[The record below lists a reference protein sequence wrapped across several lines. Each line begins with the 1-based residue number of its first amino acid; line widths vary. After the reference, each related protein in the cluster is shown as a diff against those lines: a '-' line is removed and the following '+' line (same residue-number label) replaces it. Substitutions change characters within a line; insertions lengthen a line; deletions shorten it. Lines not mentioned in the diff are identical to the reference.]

1 MRQEGKQSVIGKTGS
16 ILLPLAVYYAVYMV
30 SLVILT
36 YCLQSV
42 GAEAVREASLTGI
55 VNGVSMLAGAL
66 VLLPALRMELQGH
79 RNGVRRHNG
88 HADRPNERQA
98 MWKAAAILVTVVL
111 AASSSV
117 GLNILLSLTGLV
129 QNSSA
134 YQDVAQRQYDV
145 TFGVGLFLYTVVS
158 PLAEEI
164 VFRGVVYN
172 RMRRYFQ
179 DAAGTGE
186 GTVRSQDAA
195 RAGKDGVQRWKAA
208 GAGEAAGQRS
218 DTAGTGATQGAD
230 PAAVAAILASG
241 VLFGIYHGN
250 LVQGIY
256 GCCMGILMAY
266 LYERSHTFRI
276 PVLFHGAA
284 NCVVYLM
291 AQNAALQE
299 KLFTVPCCAA
309 LFVVA
314 AIMLIIVKK
323 SDILQA
329 MHRGVK

>member
-1 MRQEGKQSVIGKTGS
+1 MGQEGKQSVIGKTGS

-42 GAEAVREASLTGI
+42 GAETVREASLTGI
-55 VNGVSMLAGAL
+55 VNGASMLAGAL
-66 VLLPALRMELQGH
+66 VLLPALRMELQGY

-88 HADRPNERQA
+88 HADRPNGRQA
-98 MWKAAAILVTVVL
+98 MRKAWAILVTVVL

-145 TFGVGLFLYTVVS
+145 AFGVGLFLYTVVS

-172 RMRRYFQ
+172 RMRRYFH
-179 DAAGTGE
+179 E
-186 GTVRSQDAA
+186 
-195 RAGKDGVQRWKAA
+195 AA
-208 GAGEAAGQRS
+208 GAGEVAGQRS
-218 DTAGTGATQGAD
+218 DTAGTGAAQGAD
-230 PAAVAAILASG
+230 PATVAAILASG

-266 LYERSHTFRI
+266 LYERSHAFRI

-291 AQNAALQE
+291 AQNAVLQE
-299 KLFTVPCCAA
+299 KLFTIPCCAA

-323 SDILQA
+323 SDILQII
-329 MHRGVK
+329 HKDVK

>member
-98 MWKAAAILVTVVL
+98 VQRAGGILVTVVL

-134 YQDVAQRQYDV
+134 YQDVAQRQYGV
-145 TFGVGLFLYTVVS
+145 AFGVGLLLYTVVS

-179 DAAGTGE
+179 DAT
-186 GTVRSQDAA
+186 
-195 RAGKDGVQRWKAA
+195 
-208 GAGEAAGQRS
+208 
-218 DTAGTGATQGAD
+218 GTGAAQGAD

-266 LYERSHTFRI
+266 LYERSHAFRI

-291 AQNAALQE
+291 AQNAVLQE

-314 AIMLIIVKK
+314 VIMLIIVKK